1 MLSHFLDSEDGT
13 FTLWDEDTMSLLS
26 HFDRLQTMRD
36 QMEERLD
43 LDEAGISG
51 SGRMDYRRRRDLR
64 DRIAEISE
72 EIFALEQRSRCCLQY

>member
-1 MLSHFLDSEDGT
+1 MGLSP
-13 FTLWDEDTMSLLS
+13 LWNEDTMSLLS

-72 EIFALEQRSRCCLQY
+72 EILALEQPSRCSLQY